1 MGANGESTRLRNYQE
16 QVDGF
21 FILYLEVNGVKLKG
35 KSIYLSTCAMHVWAG
50 VHACTHTHAHTRTPL
65 LNLLCHIVSTT
76 VLLLRCQ
83 KRKMIL

>member
-50 VHACTHTHAHTRTPL
+50 VHACTHTHTHALLYSISYVILFLPL
-65 LNLLCHIVSTT
+65 FSCCAA
-76 VLLLRCQ
+76 R
-83 KRKMIL
+83 RGR